1 MTVYRNI
8 STAFWSDSLVDE
20 KFEPMEKFV
29 FLYLLSNPHTN
40 LCGCYELGLKQMAY
54 ETGLERDHVKG
65 ILSVLE
71 QDHQV
76 ISYDYA
82 TQEVLIFNWYKYNWT
97 KSEKFKIALTKEIE
111 AIKSDMF
118 KKYVSSLAFHGKK
131 IGISQLVSKADTVS
145 EKENNEEYPMKN
157 TVSVSV
163 TDTVSD
169 SDTVT
174 VTDPVDSEED
184 IKTKEAIKEIVD
196 YFNEVTG
203 KHYTYTGKDT
213 VKFIK
218 ARLKEKFTVEDFKT
232 VIFKKAS
239 QWHGTDMEQYI
250 RPQTLFSNKFESY
263 LNESTPFTR
272 KDELD
277 EWAAQDVTAFYASEF
292 DEIDPVI
299 VEGETDD
306 G

>member
-1 MTVYRNI
+1 MAIYRNV
-8 STAFWSDSLVDE
+8 SMAFWTDGKIVDDFSPE
-20 KFEPMEKFV
+20 DRYFY
-29 FLYLLSNPHTN
+29 LYLLTNPHTR
-40 LCGCYELGLKQMAY
+40 LCGCYEISVKQIADEMGY
-54 ETGLERDHVKG
+54 SVQKIRSLIERLEKKHD
-65 ILSVLE
+65 
-71 QDHQV
+71 V
-76 ISYDYA
+76 IRYS
-82 TQEVLIFNWYKYNWT
+82 TQTKEVLILNWNKYNWT
-97 KSEKFKIALTKEIE
+97 RSEKMLIPIYRELETIKNADFKAYLTEI
-111 AIKSDMF
+111 
-118 KKYVSSLAFHGKK
+118 LNGN
-131 IGISQLVSKADTVS
+131 DTVS
-145 EKENNEEYPMKN
+145 IGYQYGMDIRAR
-157 TVSVSV
+157 TVTV
-163 TDTVSD
+163 TDTDTV